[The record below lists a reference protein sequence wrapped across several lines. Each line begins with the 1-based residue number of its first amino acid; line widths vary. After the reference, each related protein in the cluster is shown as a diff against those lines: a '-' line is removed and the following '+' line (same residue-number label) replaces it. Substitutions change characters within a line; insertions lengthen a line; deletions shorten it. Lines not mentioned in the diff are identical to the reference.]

1 MCKLDEQIAAALGRV
16 RKLKTLTGKDVQE
29 CLRSLRTALL
39 AAEVDEE
46 AVCVLVS
53 MVLDRMADTANGAE
67 FAALV
72 EASLSKVPCIAA
84 ARGNADNRVPLFA
97 RPVATSLWD
106 LKELSNRLPHR
117 VTPQAAW
124 PAMVVERRAPRH
136 LPMARPRRFDAP
148 GVPSPSETRDVRMDG
163 EKMTRMLRAMG
174 QGEGPEPPDMGQPA
188 LLV

>member
-39 AAEVDEE
+39 AAEVSEE
-46 AVCVLVS
+46 AICMLVS
-53 MVLDRMADTANGAE
+53 MVLDRTADAANGAA
-67 FAALV
+67 FADLLDDV
-72 EASLSKVPCIAA
+72 LCSVPCIAA
-84 ARGNADNRVPLFA
+84 ARGNATDRVPLFA
-97 RPVATSLWD
+97 RPVTTSLWD

-117 VTPQAAW
+117 SAQQAAW

-148 GVPSPSETRDVRMDG
+148 GVPSPSETRDARMDG
-163 EKMTRMLRAMG
+163 EKMTRMLRALG
-174 QGEGPEPPDMGQPA
+174 QGDGPEPPDMGQPA